1 MGTFETKFVIPDLTT
16 GQQYL
21 PISSVVLSYQRE
33 KLDMAVASAERDKKL
48 IALNPLVRDSQ
59 KLIPSV
65 TRVFRQDQDLYVYL
79 EAYQPAATKTQLM
92 VASVSF
98 YRGRVKAFET
108 APLKI
113 TDGLNAKSKAVPVSF
128 SVPLAGLA
136 PGKYTCQV
144 SVVQPSAQKF
154 AVWRSNVVL
163 LP

>member
-1 MGTFETKFVIPDLTT
+1 
-16 GQQYL
+16 
-21 PISSVVLSYQRE
+21 
-33 KLDMAVASAERDKKL
+33 MAVASAERDKKL

-65 TRVFRQDQDLYVYL
+65 TRVFRQDQALYVYQ

-128 SVPLAGLA
+128 SVSLAQLQ

-144 SVVQPSAQKF
+144 SVIDPAAQKF

>member
-1 MGTFETKFVIPDLTT
+1 
-16 GQQYL
+16 
-21 PISSVVLSYQRE
+21 
-33 KLDMAVASAERDKKL
+33 
-48 IALNPLVRDSQ
+48 VRDSQ

-65 TRVFRQDQDLYVYL
+65 TRVFRQAQDLYVYL

-98 YRGRVKAFET
+98 YRGKVKAFET
-108 APLKI
+108 APLRI
-113 TDGLNAKSKAVPVSF
+113 ADGLNARSKAVPVSF
-128 SVPLAGLA
+128 SVPLAQLQ

-144 SVVQPSAQKF
+144 SVVEPSAQKF